1 LPSDSRRERTWHLRR
16 MGGKVLR
23 DERDFLDVGRRY
35 DPDLILSAGFV
46 TIGGLAL
53 FLGLVGL
60 AIVLSR

>member
-1 LPSDSRRERTWHLRR
+1 